1 MSSKLFNTRMEE
13 DVKIRSYY
21 GKYIFNSHFL
31 VFMMIAGGVLLYTL
45 LGLRET
51 LSPSVYIDALCA
63 LLMAAVLLPKYRTLL
78 KEADM
83 LFLPPYEKKMTAYFK
98 RADIYSLSLGFL
110 VPAVASVA
118 VLILLSIGH
127 GLTQIV
133 MFFVLAALLYFSAFN
148 IRRLSVNTEFKK
160 WTVTA
165 ALVIVNF
172 TSLMLVLVH
181 PALIIAG
188 LLFIV
193 VFNVIMKKRSFN
205 TLSWLNYVQYE
216 KEALQQYYQTVS
228 MFTNVKRI
236 DKAFKRRRV
245 LDVLLS
251 EPKGNKFN
259 KKYMY
264 EYLFY
269 RSFMRD
275 HDLPMIV
282 LRIIILFFIIMLWI
296 GNLYVSIIFS
306 LFGIYLIV
314 LQMSQIY
321 TAQAYLLWPKVWPV
335 SRTYIQD
342 SYIRYSHKIVFV
354 ITLLFAVMFIVTH
367 PSQFFYALLFPLW
380 GYVLNR
386 VLSKSIYKKE
396 RELSD

>member
-21 GKYIFNSHFL
+21 GKFIFNSHFL
-31 VFMMIAGGVLLYTL
+31 VFLMIAAGVLLYTL

-51 LSPSVYIDALCA
+51 LSPSLYIDTLCA

-83 LFLPPYEKKMTAYFK
+83 LFLPPYEKKMAAYFK
-98 RADIYSLSLGFL
+98 RADIYSLSLGL
-110 VPAVASVA
+110 AVPAAASVA

-127 GLTQIV
+127 DLTSILL
-133 MFFVLAALLYFSAFN
+133 FFLLAVLLYFNAFN
-148 IRRLSVNTEFKK
+148 IRRLSVNTDYTK
-160 WTVTA
+160 WAVTS
-165 ALVIVNF
+165 ALILLNF
-172 TSLMLVLVH
+172 ISLMLVLVN
-181 PALIIAG
+181 PFFMIAG
-188 LLFIV
+188 LFFIII
-193 VFNVIMKKRSFN
+193 FTVIMKKSSFK

-236 DKAFKRRRV
+236 DKAFKRRRI
-245 LDVLLS
+245 LDVLLWV
-251 EPKGNKFN
+251 PKADKFN

-282 LRIIILFFIIMLWI
+282 LRIIVLFFIIMFWI
-296 GNLYVSIIFS
+296 GNLYVSLIFS

-342 SYIRYSHKIVFV
+342 SYIRYSHKIVFA
-354 ITLLFAVMFIVTH
+354 ITLIFAVMFTVTH
-367 PSQFFYALLFPLW
+367 PAQFFYALAFPLW
-380 GYVLNR
+380 GYLLNR

-396 RELSD
+396 TELSD

>member
-13 DVKIRSYY
+13 DIKIRSYY
-21 GKYIFNSHFL
+21 GKFIFNSHFL
-31 VFMMIAGGVLLYTL
+31 VFLMIAGGVLLYTL

-51 LSPSVYIDALCA
+51 LSPSIYIDALCA
-63 LLMAAVLLPKYRTLL
+63 ILMAVVLLPKYRTLL

-98 RADIYSLSLGFL
+98 RANLYSLSLGL
-110 VPAVASVA
+110 ALPVITAVA
-118 VLILLSIGH
+118 VLILLSIGY
-127 GLTQIV
+127 GLTTIV
-133 MFFVLAALLYFSAFN
+133 LFFLLAALLYFGGFN
-148 IRRLSVNTEFKK
+148 IRRLSVNTGAGK
-160 WTVTA
+160 WLITAVLIAVNFISLLLVLLHPYFIAA
-165 ALVIVNF
+165 ALF
-172 TSLMLVLVH
+172 
-181 PALIIAG
+181 
-188 LLFIV
+188 FIV
-193 VFNVIMKKRSFN
+193 IFTAVMKKQSYK
-205 TLSWLNYVQYE
+205 TISWLDYVQYE

-236 DKAFKRRRV
+236 DKAFKRRRF
-245 LDVLLS
+245 LDVFLWT
-251 EPKGNKFN
+251 PKADKFN

-282 LRIIILFFIIMLWI
+282 LRIIVLFFIIMFWI
-296 GNLYVSIIFS
+296 SNIYVSLIFS

-335 SRTYIQD
+335 SRTYIQK
-342 SYIRYSHKIVFV
+342 SYISYSHKVVFI
-354 ITLLFAVMFIVTH
+354 ITLIFAVMFIVTQ
-367 PSQFFYALLFPLW
+367 PAEFFYAFLFPVW

-386 VLSKSIYKKE
+386 MLSKSIYKKE

>member
-13 DVKIRSYY
+13 DIKIRSYY
-21 GKYIFNSHFL
+21 GKFIFNSHFL
-31 VFMMIAGGVLLYTL
+31 VFLMIAGGVLLYTL

-51 LSPSVYIDALCA
+51 LSPSIYIDALCA
-63 LLMAAVLLPKYRTLL
+63 ILMAVVLLPKYRTLL

-98 RADIYSLSLGFL
+98 RANLYSLSLGL
-110 VPAVASVA
+110 ALPVITAVA
-118 VLILLSIGH
+118 VLILLSIGY
-127 GLTQIV
+127 GLTTIV
-133 MFFVLAALLYFSAFN
+133 LFFLLAALLYFGGFN
-148 IRRLSVNTEFKK
+148 IRRLSVNTGAGK
-160 WTVTA
+160 WLITVVLIAVNFISLLLVLLHPYFIAA
-165 ALVIVNF
+165 ALF
-172 TSLMLVLVH
+172 
-181 PALIIAG
+181 
-188 LLFIV
+188 FIV
-193 VFNVIMKKRSFN
+193 IFTAVMKKQSYK
-205 TLSWLNYVQYE
+205 TISWLDYVQYE

-236 DKAFKRRRV
+236 DKAFKRRRF
-245 LDVLLS
+245 LDVFLWT
-251 EPKGNKFN
+251 PKADKFN

-282 LRIIILFFIIMLWI
+282 LRIIVLFFIIMFWI
-296 GNLYVSIIFS
+296 SNIYVSLIFS

-335 SRTYIQD
+335 SRTYIQK
-342 SYIRYSHKIVFV
+342 SYISYSHKVVFI
-354 ITLLFAVMFIVTH
+354 ITLIFAVMFIVTQ
-367 PSQFFYALLFPLW
+367 PAEFFYAFLFPVW

-386 VLSKSIYKKE
+386 MLSKSIYKKE

>member
-21 GKYIFNSHFL
+21 GKFIFNSHFL
-31 VFMMIAGGVLLYTL
+31 VFLMIAAGVLLYTL

-51 LSPSVYIDALCA
+51 LSPSLYIDTLCA

-83 LFLPPYEKKMTAYFK
+83 LFLPPYEKKMSAYFK
-98 RADIYSLSLGFL
+98 RADIYSLSLGIA

-127 GLTQIV
+127 DLTSISL
-133 MFFVLAALLYFSAFN
+133 FFLLAVLLYFSAFN
-148 IRRLSVNTEFKK
+148 IRRLSVNTDYKK
-160 WTVTA
+160 WTVTS
-165 ALVIVNF
+165 ALILINF
-172 TSLMLVLVH
+172 ISLMLVLVN
-181 PALIIAG
+181 PFLIIAG
-188 LLFIV
+188 LLFIII
-193 VFNVIMKKRSFN
+193 FTVIMKKNSFK

-236 DKAFKRRRV
+236 DKAFKRRRI
-245 LDVLLS
+245 LDVLLWV
-251 EPKGNKFN
+251 PKADKFN

-282 LRIIILFFIIMLWI
+282 LRIIILFFIIMFWI
-296 GNLYVSIIFS
+296 GNLYVSLIFS

-342 SYIRYSHKIVFV
+342 SYIRYSHKIVFA
-354 ITLLFAVMFIVTH
+354 ITLIFAVMFIVTH
-367 PSQFFYALLFPLW
+367 PAQFFFALGFPVW
-380 GYVLNR
+380 GYLLNR

>member
-251 EPKGNKFN
+251 EPKENKFN

>member
-13 DVKIRSYY
+13 DIKIRSYY
-21 GKYIFNSHFL
+21 GKFIFNSHFL
-31 VFMMIAGGVLLYTL
+31 VFLMIAAGVLLYTL

-51 LSPSVYIDALCA
+51 LSPSLYLDTLCA
-63 LLMAAVLLPKYRTLL
+63 LLMAVVLLPKYRTLL

-98 RADIYSLSLGFL
+98 RADIYSLSLGFAL
-110 VPAVASVA
+110 PVVAAVA

-127 GLTQIV
+127 ELTSISL
-133 MFFVLAALLYFSAFN
+133 FFILAVLLYFSAFN
-148 IRRLSVNTEFKK
+148 IRRLSVNTAYKN
-160 WTVTA
+160 WAVT
-165 ALVIVNF
+165 LVLILINF
-172 TSLMLVLVH
+172 ISLMLVLVN
-181 PALIIAG
+181 PFFIIAG
-188 LLFIV
+188 LLFIIISTV
-193 VFNVIMKKRSFN
+193 VMMKRSFK

-236 DKAFKRRRV
+236 DKAFKRRRI
-245 LDVLLS
+245 LDVLLWV
-251 EPKGNKFN
+251 PKADKFN

-282 LRIIILFFIIMLWI
+282 LRIIILFFIIIFWI
-296 GNLYVSIIFS
+296 SNIYVSLIFS

-354 ITLLFAVMFIVTH
+354 ITLIFVVMFTVTH
-367 PSQFFYALLFPLW
+367 PAQFFYSVAFPLW
-380 GYVLNR
+380 GYLLNR

>member
-98 RADIYSLSLGFL
+98 RADIYSLSLGL
-110 VPAVASVA
+110 ALPATAAVA

-127 GLTQIV
+127 GLTPIV
-133 MFFVLAALLYFSAFN
+133 IFFLLAVLLYFSAFN
-148 IRRLSVNTEFKK
+148 IRRLSVNTEFNK

-165 ALVIVNF
+165 ALIVINF
-172 TSLMLVLVH
+172 VSLMLVLIN
-181 PALIIAG
+181 PALLVAG
-188 LLFIV
+188 LLFIIIFTV
-193 VFNVIMKKRSFN
+193 VMKNNSFK

-236 DKAFKRRRV
+236 DKAFKRRRI
-245 LDVLLS
+245 LDVLLW
-251 EPKGNKFN
+251 EPKSDKFN

-282 LRIIILFFIIMLWI
+282 LRIIVLFFIIMFWI
-296 GNLYVSIIFS
+296 GNLYVSLIFS

-367 PSQFFYALLFPLW
+367 PAQFIYALAFPLW
-380 GYVLNR
+380 GYMLNR

>member
-13 DVKIRSYY
+13 DIKIRSYY
-21 GKYIFNSHFL
+21 GKFIFNSHFL
-31 VFMMIAGGVLLYTL
+31 VFLMIAGGVLLYTL

-51 LSPSVYIDALCA
+51 LSPSIYIDALCA
-63 LLMAAVLLPKYRTLL
+63 ILMAVVLLPKYRTLL

-98 RADIYSLSLGFL
+98 RANLYSLSLGL
-110 VPAVASVA
+110 ALPVITAVA
-118 VLILLSIGH
+118 VLILLSIGY
-127 GLTQIV
+127 GLTTIV
-133 MFFVLAALLYFSAFN
+133 LFFLLAALLYFGGFN
-148 IRRLSVNTEFKK
+148 IRRLSVNTGAGK
-160 WTVTA
+160 WLITAVLIAVNFISLLLVLLHPYFIAA
-165 ALVIVNF
+165 ALF
-172 TSLMLVLVH
+172 
-181 PALIIAG
+181 
-188 LLFIV
+188 FIV
-193 VFNVIMKKRSFN
+193 IFTAVMKKQSYK
-205 TLSWLNYVQYE
+205 TISWLDYVQYE

-236 DKAFKRRRV
+236 DKAFKRRRF
-245 LDVLLS
+245 LDVFLWT
-251 EPKGNKFN
+251 PKADKFN

-282 LRIIILFFIIMLWI
+282 LRIIVLFFIIMFWI
-296 GNLYVSIIFS
+296 SNIYVSLIFS

-335 SRTYIQD
+335 SRTYIQK
-342 SYIRYSHKIVFV
+342 SYISYSHKVVFI
-354 ITLLFAVMFIVTH
+354 ITLIFAVMFIGTQ
-367 PSQFFYALLFPLW
+367 PAEFFYAFLFPVW

-386 VLSKSIYKKE
+386 MLSKSIYKKE